1 MSGAL
6 SKPNMNFDN
15 ETMVHIPYS
24 EIVKGSLESA
34 YDKFMRPK
42 KAVAVKKNK
51 QRKEV
56 VIEKDPKSFN
66 KWFK

>member
-1 MSGAL
+1 MSAVH
-6 SKPNMNFDN
+6 KPNMNFDN
-15 ETMVHIPYS
+15 ETKEHIPYS

-42 KAVAVKKNK
+42 KATASPKRKK
-51 QRKEV
+51 RKE
-56 VIEKDPKSFN
+56 IEIQKDSKTFN

>member
-1 MSGAL
+1 MSAVN
-6 SKPNMNFDN
+6 KPNMNFDN
-15 ETMVHIPYS
+15 ETKVHIPYS
-24 EIVKGSLESA
+24 EIMKGSLESA

-51 QRKEV
+51 QRKE
-56 VIEKDPKSFN
+56 IEIQKDSKTFN

>member
-15 ETMVHIPYS
+15 ETMVHTPYS
-24 EIVKGSLESA
+24 EIVKGNLLSSYE
-34 YDKFMRPK
+34 KFRRPK
-42 KAVAVKKNK
+42 TLPDKKKKVK
-51 QRKEV
+51 KEV